1 MPSQTHDHPLDHG
14 SIVAGEPDMSSAN
27 LISRESAWHIL
38 TQYNSEDFHLRHACI
53 IEGVMRY
60 FALEYDPENVEF
72 WGLVGLLHD
81 VDYEMYPQLHC
92 VKAFELLR
100 EHSVDESVIRSAMS
114 HGYGL
119 PGVEIQPELFMEKL
133 LYAVD
138 ELTGLIGAVAIMRP
152 SRSVQDLEL
161 KSVLKK
167 FKQPSF
173 AAGCSRVIIQ
183 DGADMLGWS
192 LDELITRTIKAMRTL
207 ECIV

>member
-1 MPSQTHDHPLDHG
+1 MTDFS
-14 SIVAGEPDMSSAN
+14 
-27 LISRESAWHIL
+27 SREDAWRIL
-38 TQYNSEDFHLRHACI
+38 TEYNSEEFHLRHARI

-60 FALEYDPENVEF
+60 FAVEYDPDNVEF

-81 VDYEMYPQLHC
+81 IDFEIYPDLHC
-92 VKAFELLR
+92 VKGADLLR
-100 EHSVDESVIRSAMS
+100 EHGIDEAIIHSAMS

-119 PGVEIQPELFMEKL
+119 PGVDRRPELFMEKL

-173 AAGCSRVIIQ
+173 AAGCSRDVIQ
-183 DGADMLGWS
+183 SGADLLGWS
-192 LDELITRTIKAMRTL
+192 LDELITRTIAAMRTL
-207 ECIV
+207 DCVD